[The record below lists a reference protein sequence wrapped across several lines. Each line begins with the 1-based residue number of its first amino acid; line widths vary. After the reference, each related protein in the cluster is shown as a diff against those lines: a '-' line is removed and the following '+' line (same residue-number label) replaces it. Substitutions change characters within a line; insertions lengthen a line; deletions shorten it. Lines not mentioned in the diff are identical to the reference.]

1 LNFSLGSKLHWYI
14 CYILSLPAVYKSCYY
29 YFSSQSYKIVLIQ
42 LKSKIKVFSVS
53 RKIFQEPKYFPKNLS
68 LLIIRPS
75 RSDHESSVGYN
86 SDQ

>member
-1 LNFSLGSKLHWYI
+1 MF
-14 CYILSLPAVYKSCYY
+14 LSFPAVQILHVII
-29 YFSSQSYKIVLIQ
+29 FASQSYKIVLIQ

-68 LLIIRPS
+68 LLIIGPS

-86 SDQ
+86 SDFGSVT